1 MTTIL
6 ILALGATVGA
16 AARYYG
22 SLWMADRFGAAF
34 PYGTLLINVTGSF
47 ILGCFLTLATERL
60 PIGPELRLLVATGF
74 CGSYTTFS
82 TFSYESVGLLTR
94 GSYLAGGLYLF
105 GSVALGVLAVVAGIA
120 LARAL
125 PI

>member
-6 ILALGATVGA
+6 ILALGATAGA

-22 SLWMADRFGAAF
+22 SLWAAERFGVAF
-34 PYGTLLINVTGSF
+34 PYGTLLINATGSF

-60 PIGPELRLLVATGF
+60 PIGPQLRLLVATGF

-82 TFSYESVGLLTR
+82 TFSYEAVALIGK
-94 GSYLAGGLYLF
+94 GSYLAGGAYLF
-105 GSVALGVLAVVAGIA
+105 GSVALGVLAVAAGVA

-125 PI
+125 PL